1 MARRYNTT
9 SIRVEVTFL
18 KARILEKIQEGVDKE
33 MAYRQNYFDQV
44 LLEIEEH
51 KKDVAR
57 YKKAVVDRKKLIES
71 ELKHVEESN
80 KEIAE
85 WVKNVLQGL
94 VDGVYK
100 INTSPRSDYNQDY
113 IKIYDESGCSMQP
126 PAEYQPTY
134 VTSRDPICP
143 GTAFVKYNYTKD
155 INGNNIVVKIDLKEK
170 LARAK
175 ASLEKPVKPYDGYAS
190 KLRLLD
196 HCVDDAIEI
205 RLDDYEWGY
214 II

>member
-9 SIRVEVTFL
+9 SVQVKVEFL
-18 KARILEKIQEGVDKE
+18 RARILEKIQEGADKE
-33 MAYRQNYFDQV
+33 MADRQRYVDQV

-51 KKDVAR
+51 KEHVAR
-57 YKKAVVDRKKLIES
+57 YKKAATDHKKLIES
-71 ELKHVEESN
+71 ELKHVEESK

-94 VDGVYK
+94 ADGALTVE
-100 INTSPRSDYNQDY
+100 TTGPSDFLMILDAFG
-113 IKIYDESGCSMQP
+113 KHVRP
-126 PAEYQPTY
+126 PAKYKPTY
-134 VTSRDPICP
+134 TEYEDPICP
-143 GTAFVKYNYTKD
+143 GTAFVKYKYSKDNY
-155 INGNNIVVKIDLKEK
+155 GNVFVEKIDLKKK
-170 LARAK
+170 LAKAK
-175 ASLEKPVKPYDGYAS
+175 ASLKEPVKPYDGYVS